1 MALGRISGPLLKSN
15 LLRNG
20 VDLAFENDLLYLDVT
35 NRRIGINT
43 STPSHELQVN
53 GTIRSTTLT
62 VTGSSTLGLINFT
75 SNAITS
81 TNDQITLIAGGSNP
95 VVYQGKLQV
104 GDLQLTSNV
113 ISTLQPNENIVLTT
127 TGTGAVIVNSNL
139 TVNGNIY
146 TQGNL
151 TVDGTVTI
159 KGNITIGD
167 QTTDTIAINAGIDSD
182 LIPDTQTFLLT
193 SATISNTTPGVLSLV
208 TRTLASVTITG
219 TAGQFSWITVPGRPA
234 LYVGQ
239 PLYISG
245 VFAGSGEITGYT
257 NTPTT
262 YYIIATN
269 GTSTF
274 QLSSS
279 LGGSPIATLVGTPTG
294 LTYAP
299 YMGYPLQAGMWLTGG
314 NVTPGTYLA
323 SGSGNTWTLNQAA
336 TGNPTVATLSY
347 NLGSPS
353 KTWKNTYTN
362 IANIDNINVTNFQ
375 TGNLNFT
382 NNTITNV
389 VPNANINFNTSGTGG
404 IIIGNIKINA
414 NNITNVVP
422 NAVTTFNSTTAP
434 ASWLG
439 VISGDTLTASSVVG
453 TITLGM
459 TITGFGVLPNTYI
472 SAQLTGPSGGAGD
485 YTVSKVQ
492 TISPATAMTGAITGY
507 VYIGGTN
514 GFVIPAGTTAQRAG
528 APVTGLMRFNTDPTS
543 QAIEIYTGTSWTGV
557 AGVSAGITVN
567 QSSDIA
573 TQWALTL
580 G

>member
-75 SNAITS
+75 SNTITS
-81 TNDQITLIAGGSNP
+81 DNDQINLIAGGSNP

-113 ISTLQPNENIVLTT
+113 FSALQPNQDIVLTT
-127 TGTGAVIVNSNL
+127 TGTGAVVVNSNL
-139 TVNGNIY
+139 TVNGNFY
-146 TQGNL
+146 TQGNM

-167 QTTDTIAINAGIDSD
+167 ETTDTIAIQAGINSD

-193 SATISNTTPGVLSLV
+193 GAVISGTTPGVLTLQ
-208 TRTLASVTITG
+208 TRVLSGVTITG
-219 TAGQFSWITVPGRPA
+219 TAGQFSCTSTSPA

-239 PLYISG
+239 ELYISG
-245 VFAGSGEITGYT
+245 VFAGSGGIGGYA

-269 GTSTF
+269 GTTTF
-274 QLSSS
+274 QLS
-279 LGGSPIATLVGTPTG
+279 LTKNGSPITTVVGTPTG

-299 YMGYPLQAGMWLTGG
+299 YMGYPLQAGMWLSGG

-336 TGNPTVATLSY
+336 TGTPTVATLSY
-347 NLGSPS
+347 NLGSPT
-353 KTWKNTYTN
+353 KNWKSVYTN
-362 IANIDNINVTNFQ
+362 IANFDNINVSNFL
-375 TGNLNFT
+375 TGNLQFS

-389 VPNANINFNTSGTGG
+389 IPNANINFNTTGTGG
-404 IIIGNIKINA
+404 IIIGNLKINA
-414 NNITNVVP
+414 NNITNVVN
-422 NAVTTFNSTTAP
+422 NAVTTFNSVVSTA
-434 ASWLG
+434 SFLG
-439 VISGDTLTASSVVG
+439 EISGTTLTTTNVVG
-453 TITLGM
+453 TITNGM
-459 TITGFGVLPNTYI
+459 TLSGTGIVIGTNIVQ
-472 SAQLTGPSGGAGD
+472 QLSGSPGGAGT
-485 YTVSKVQ
+485 YEVSETQ
-492 TISPATAMTGAITGY
+492 TLTPAVAMTAAISGY

-528 APVTGLMRFNTDPTS
+528 APVAGMMRFNTDPTS
-543 QAIEIYTGTSWTGV
+543 LAVEIYTGSTWTGV
-557 AGVSAGITVN
+557 AGVSAGISIT
-567 QSSDIA
+567 QASDTA
-573 TQWALTL
+573 AQWALAL

>member
-43 STPSHELQVN
+43 STPSHELQVV
-53 GTIRSTTLT
+53 GTTRSTTLT

-75 SNAITS
+75 NNTITS
-81 TNDQITLIAGGSNP
+81 DNDQINLIAGGSNP

-113 ISTLQPNENIVLTT
+113 ISALQTNQDIVLTT
-127 TGTGAVIVNSNL
+127 TGTGAVVVNSNL
-139 TVNGNIY
+139 TVNGNFY
-146 TQGNL
+146 TQGNM
-151 TVDGTVTI
+151 TVDGIVTI

-167 QTTDTIAINAGIDSD
+167 QTTDTIAINAGINSD

-193 SATISNTTPGVLSLV
+193 GATISNTNPGVLSLV
-208 TRTLASVTITG
+208 TRTLSGVTITG
-219 TAGQFSWITVPGRPA
+219 TSGQFSCTSTSPA

-245 VFAGSGEITGYT
+245 VPAGTGEITGYPS
-257 NTPTT
+257 TPTT

-269 GTSTF
+269 GSTTF
-274 QLSSS
+274 QLSLSI
-279 LGGSPIATLVGTPTG
+279 GGPAIQSLVGTPTG

-299 YMGYPLQAGMWLTGG
+299 YMGFPLQAGMWLSGG
-314 NVTPGTYLA
+314 NITPGTYLA

-336 TGNPTVATLSY
+336 TGTPTVATLSY

-353 KTWKNTYTN
+353 KVWKHVYTN
-362 IANIDNINVTNFQ
+362 VANIDNVNVDNFQ
-375 TGNLNFT
+375 TGNLDFT
-382 NNTITNV
+382 TNTITNV
-389 VPNANINFNTSGTGG
+389 VPNANINFNTSGVGG

-414 NNITNVVP
+414 NNITNVVS
-422 NAVTTFNSTTAP
+422 NAVTTFNSSTAS
-434 ASWLG
+434 ASFTG
-439 VISGDTLTASSVVG
+439 EISGTTLTVTGLVGTLVTGMTVTGTGVVVG
-453 TITLGM
+453 TYIVNQLSGAP
-459 TITGFGVLPNTYI
+459 GGPGTYEI
-472 SAQLTGPSGGAGD
+472 SETQTVTPAVVMSGA
-485 YTVSKVQ
+485 V
-492 TISPATAMTGAITGY
+492 TGY

-514 GFVIPAGTTAQRAG
+514 GFVIPSGTTAQRAG
-528 APVTGLMRFNTDPTS
+528 APITGMMRFNTDPAS
-543 QAIEIYTGTSWTGV
+543 QAIEIYNGSGWTGV
-557 AGVSAGITVN
+557 AGVSAGITIN
-567 QSSDIA
+567 QAADNA
-573 TQWALTL
+573 AQWALAL

>member
-53 GTIRSTTLT
+53 GTIRSTTLQ

-75 SNAITS
+75 SNTITS
-81 TNDQITLIAGGSNP
+81 ANDQINLIAGGTNP

-113 ISTLQPNENIVLTT
+113 LSTLQTNQNIVLTT
-127 TGTGAVIVNSNL
+127 TGTGAVVVNSNL
-139 TVNGNIY
+139 TVNGNVY
-146 TQGNL
+146 TQGNM

-167 QTTDTIAINAGIDSD
+167 ADTDTIAITAGVNSD
-182 LIPDTQTFLLT
+182 ILPDTQTFLLT
-193 SATISNTTPGVLSLV
+193 GAVISNTNPGVLTLQ
-208 TRTLASVTITG
+208 TRALTSVTITG
-219 TAGQFSWITVPGRPA
+219 TSGQFSCTSTSPA

-239 PLYISG
+239 ELYISG

-257 NTPTT
+257 NTPKT

-269 GTSTF
+269 GTTTF
-274 QLSSS
+274 QLSATKA
-279 LGGSPIATLVGTPTG
+279 GPAIATLVGTPTG

-299 YMGYPLQAGMWLTGG
+299 YMGFPLQAGMWLSGG
-314 NVTPGTYLA
+314 SVTPGTYLA
-323 SGSGNTWTLNQAA
+323 SGAGNSWTLNQAA
-336 TGNPTVATLSY
+336 TGTPTVATLSY
-347 NLGSPS
+347 NLGSYAKP
-353 KTWKNTYTN
+353 WKSVYTN
-362 IANIDNINVTNFQ
+362 TAYIDNINVTDFV
-375 TGNLNFT
+375 TGNLRFT

-389 VPNANINFNTSGTGG
+389 VPNANINFNTTGVGG
-404 IIIGNIKINA
+404 IIIGNIKVNA

-422 NAVTTFNSTTAP
+422 NAVTTFNSSTSS
-434 ASWLG
+434 ASFTG
-439 VISGDTLTASSVVG
+439 SISGTTLTATSVTGTLVPGMTVSASGIVVG
-453 TITLGM
+453 TNI
-459 TITGFGVLPNTYI
+459 I
-472 SAQLTGPSGGAGD
+472 SQLSGTTGGAGD
-485 YTVSKVQ
+485 YQVSDIQ
-492 TISPATAMTGAITGY
+492 TLTPAVAMTASINGY

-514 GFVIPAGTTAQRAG
+514 GFVIPSGSTAQRAG
-528 APVTGLMRFNTDPTS
+528 APIAGMMRFNTDSTS
-543 QAIEIYTGTSWTGV
+543 LAVEIYNGSSWTGV
-557 AGVSAGITVN
+557 AGVTAGISIN
-567 QSSDIA
+567 QASDTA
-573 TQWALTL
+573 VQWALTL

>member
-35 NRRIGINT
+35 NRRVGINT

-53 GTIRSTTLT
+53 GTIRSTTLQ

-75 SNAITS
+75 SNTITS
-81 TNDQITLIAGGSNP
+81 ANDQINLIAGGTNP

-113 ISTLQPNENIVLTT
+113 LSTLQTNQNIVLTT
-127 TGTGAVIVNSNL
+127 TGTGAVVVNSNL
-139 TVNGNIY
+139 TVNGNVY
-146 TQGNL
+146 TQGNM

-167 QTTDTIAINAGIDSD
+167 ADTDTIAITAGVNSD
-182 LIPDTQTFLLT
+182 ILPDTQTFLLT
-193 SATISNTTPGVLSLV
+193 GAVISNANPGVLTLQ
-208 TRTLASVTITG
+208 TRTLAGVTITG
-219 TAGQFSWITVPGRPA
+219 TSGQFSWTTVPGRPA

-239 PLYISG
+239 ELYISG

-257 NTPTT
+257 NTPKT

-274 QLSSS
+274 QLSATKA
-279 LGGSPIATLVGTPTG
+279 GPPIATLVGTPTG

-299 YMGYPLQAGMWLTGG
+299 YMGFPLQAGMWLSGG

-323 SGSGNTWTLNQAA
+323 SGAGNTWTLNQAA
-336 TGNPTVATLSY
+336 TGTPTVATLSY
-347 NLGSPS
+347 NLGSYAKP
-353 KTWKNTYTN
+353 WKSVYTN
-362 IANIDNINVTNFQ
+362 TAYIDNINVTDFV
-375 TGNLNFT
+375 TGNLRFT

-389 VPNANINFNTSGTGG
+389 IPNANINFNTTGVGG
-404 IIIGNIKINA
+404 IIIGNIKVNA
-414 NNITNVVP
+414 NNITNVAP
-422 NAVTTFNSTTAP
+422 NAVTTFNSTTA
-434 ASWLG
+434 SVSFTG
-439 VISGDTLTASSVVG
+439 SISGTTLTATGVTGTIVPGMTISASGIVVG
-453 TITLGM
+453 TNI
-459 TITGFGVLPNTYI
+459 I
-472 SAQLTGPSGGAGD
+472 SQLSGTTGGAGD
-485 YTVSKVQ
+485 YEVSDIQ
-492 TISPATAMTGAITGY
+492 TLTPAVAMTGSINGY

-514 GFVIPAGTTAQRAG
+514 GFVIPSGSTAQRAG
-528 APVTGLMRFNTDPTS
+528 APIAGMMRFNTDSTS
-543 QAIEIYTGTSWTGV
+543 LAVEIYNGSSWSGV
-557 AGVSAGITVN
+557 AGVTAGISIN
-567 QSSDIA
+567 QASDTA
-573 TQWALTL
+573 VQWALTL

>member
-53 GTIRSTTLT
+53 GTTRSTTLT

-75 SNAITS
+75 NNTITS
-81 TNDQITLIAGGSNP
+81 DNDQINLIAGGSNP

-113 ISTLQPNENIVLTT
+113 ISALQPNQNIVLTT
-127 TGTGAVIVNSNL
+127 TGTGAVVVNSNL
-139 TVNGNIY
+139 TVNGNFH
-146 TQGNL
+146 TQGNM

-167 QTTDTIAINAGIDSD
+167 ETTDTIAISAGINSD

-193 SATISNTTPGVLSLV
+193 GATISGTTPGVLSLQ
-208 TRTLASVTITG
+208 TRVLSGVTITG
-219 TAGQFSWITVPGRPA
+219 ITGQFSCTSTSPA

-239 PLYISG
+239 ELYISG
-245 VFAGSGEITGYT
+245 VAAGTGAIGGYS

-269 GTSTF
+269 GTTTF
-274 QLSSS
+274 QLS
-279 LGGSPIATLVGTPTG
+279 LTKAGLPIATIAGTPTG

-299 YMGYPLQAGMWLTGG
+299 YMGFPLQAGMWLSGG

-336 TGNPTVATLSY
+336 TGTPTVATLSY

-353 KTWKNTYTN
+353 KTWKSVYTN
-362 IANIDNINVTNFQ
+362 IANFDNINVTNFQ
-375 TGNLNFT
+375 TGNIQFT
-382 NNTITNV
+382 NNTITNIV
-389 VPNANINFNTSGTGG
+389 NNANINFNTTGTGG
-404 IIIGNIKINA
+404 IIIGNIKVNA
-414 NNITNVVP
+414 NNITNVVN
-422 NAVTTFNSTTAP
+422 NAVTTFNSSAAT
-434 ASWLG
+434 SSFLG
-439 VISGDTLTASSVVG
+439 EISGTTLTVTNVVG
-453 TITLGM
+453 TILTGM
-459 TITGFGVLPNTYI
+459 TVSGVGIVIGTYI
-472 SAQLTGPSGGAGD
+472 VSQLSGPTGGAGT
-485 YTVSKVQ
+485 YEVSETQ
-492 TISPATAMTGAITGY
+492 TLTPSVAMTGSINGY
-507 VYIGGTN
+507 VYIGGSN
-514 GFVIPAGTTAQRAG
+514 GFVIPSGTTAQRAG
-528 APVTGLMRFNTDPTS
+528 APVAGMMRFNTDPAS
-543 QAIEIYTGTSWTGV
+543 LAVEIFNGSGWTGV
-557 AGVSAGITVN
+557 AGVSAGISIN
-567 QSSDIA
+567 QASDTA
-573 TQWALTL
+573 AQWALTL

>member
-75 SNAITS
+75 NNTITS
-81 TNDQITLIAGGSNP
+81 DNDQINLIAGGSNP

-113 ISTLQPNENIVLTT
+113 FSALQPNQDIVLTT
-127 TGTGAVIVNSNL
+127 TGTGAVVVNSNL
-139 TVNGNIY
+139 TVNGNFY
-146 TQGNL
+146 TQGNM

-167 QTTDTIAINAGIDSD
+167 ETTDTIAITAGITSD

-193 SATISNTTPGVLSLV
+193 GAVISGTTPGVLTLQ
-208 TRTLASVTITG
+208 TRVLSGVSITG
-219 TAGQFSWITVPGRPA
+219 TAGQFSCTSTSPA
-234 LYVGQ
+234 LYIGQ
-239 PLYISG
+239 ELYISG
-245 VFAGSGEITGYT
+245 VIAGSGAIGGYA

-269 GTSTF
+269 GTTTF
-274 QLSSS
+274 QLSSTK
-279 LGGSPIATLVGTPTG
+279 GGSPIATVAGTPTG

-299 YMGYPLQAGMWLTGG
+299 YMGFPLQAGMWLSGG

-323 SGSGNTWTLNQAA
+323 SGAGNTWTLNQAA
-336 TGNPTVATLSY
+336 TGTPTVATLSY
-347 NLGSPS
+347 NLGSSAKP
-353 KTWKNTYTN
+353 WKSVYTN
-362 IANIDNINVTNFQ
+362 IGNFDNINVTNFL
-375 TGNLNFT
+375 TGNLQFS

-389 VPNANINFNTSGTGG
+389 VPNANINFNTTGTGG
-404 IIIGNIKINA
+404 IIIGNIKFNA
-414 NNITNVVP
+414 SSITNVVN
-422 NAVTTFNSTTAP
+422 NAVTTFNSAVQS
-434 ASWLG
+434 ASFLG
-439 VISGDTLTASSVVG
+439 SISGTTLTTTNVVGSITNGMNVFGTGVVVG
-453 TITLGM
+453 T
-459 TITGFGVLPNTYI
+459 YI
-472 SAQLTGPSGGAGD
+472 VSQLTGSPNGAGT
-485 YTVSKVQ
+485 YEVSETQ
-492 TISPATAMTGAITGY
+492 TLTPAVAMTSSISGY
-507 VYIGGTN
+507 VNIGGTN

-528 APVTGLMRFNTDPTS
+528 APVAGMMRFNTDPTS
-543 QAIEIYTGTSWTGV
+543 LAVEIYTGSTWTGV
-557 AGVSAGITVN
+557 AGISAGISIT
-567 QSSDIA
+567 QASDTA
-573 TQWALTL
+573 AQWALAL

>member
-53 GTIRSTTLT
+53 GTTRSTTLQ

-75 SNAITS
+75 SNTITS
-81 TNDQITLIAGGSNP
+81 ANDQINLIAGGSNP

-113 ISTLQPNENIVLTT
+113 FSTLQTNQNIVLTT
-127 TGTGAVIVNSNL
+127 TGTGAVVVNSNL
-139 TVNGNIY
+139 TVNGNVY
-146 TQGNL
+146 TQGNM

-167 QTTDTIAINAGIDSD
+167 ADTDTIAITAGVNSD
-182 LIPDTQTFLLT
+182 ILPDTQTFLLT
-193 SATISNTTPGVLSLV
+193 GAVISNTTPGVLTLQ
-208 TRTLASVTITG
+208 TRALTGVTITG
-219 TAGQFSWITVPGRPA
+219 TQGQFSCTSTSPA

-239 PLYISG
+239 ELYISG
-245 VFAGSGEITGYT
+245 VFAGSGGIVGYA

-269 GTSTF
+269 GTTSF
-274 QLSSS
+274 QLS
-279 LGGSPIATLVGTPTG
+279 LTKAGTPVTTTIGTPTG

-299 YMGYPLQAGMWLTGG
+299 YMGFPLQAGMWLSGG
-314 NVTPGTYLA
+314 NVTSGTYLA
-323 SGSGNTWTLNQAA
+323 SGSGNSWTLNQAA
-336 TGNPTVATLSY
+336 TGTPTVATLSY
-347 NLGSPS
+347 NLGSYAKP
-353 KTWKNTYTN
+353 WKSVYTN
-362 IANIDNINVTNFQ
+362 TAYIDNINVTDFV
-375 TGNLNFT
+375 TGNLRFT

-389 VPNANINFNTSGTGG
+389 VPNANINFNTTGVGG
-404 IIIGNIKINA
+404 IIIGNIKVNA

-422 NAVTTFNSTTAP
+422 NAVTTFNSTTAS
-434 ASWLG
+434 ATFTGS
-439 VISGDTLTASSVVG
+439 ISGTTLTVTGVTGTITDGMTLSGTGIVVG
-453 TITLGM
+453 THI
-459 TITGFGVLPNTYI
+459 V
-472 SAQLTGPSGGAGD
+472 SQLTGTTGGAGT
-485 YTVSKVQ
+485 YEVSDVQ
-492 TISPATAMTGAITGY
+492 TLTPAVAMTGSINGY

-528 APVTGLMRFNTDPTS
+528 APIAGMMRFNTDPS
-543 QAIEIYTGTSWTGV
+543 SLAVEIFNGSGWTGV
-557 AGVSAGITVN
+557 AGVSAGISIN
-567 QSSDIA
+567 QASDNA
-573 TQWALTL
+573 AQWALTL